1 MIVDDIPMRYG
12 GEHTHEIWNS
22 SYRDKRS
29 IYDFVEAFTEHAQTQ
44 DAETQ
49 IYMEEDAG
57 HLTSWINKNKEVL
70 LN

>member
-1 MIVDDIPMRYG
+1 MRTSHTKLDIEVSDYEGRRQFIG
-12 GEHTHEIWNS
+12 AS
-22 SYRDKRS
+22 
-29 IYDFVEAFTEHAQTQ
+29 EAFTEHAQTQ

-57 HLTSWINKNKEVL
+57 HLTSWISKNKEVL